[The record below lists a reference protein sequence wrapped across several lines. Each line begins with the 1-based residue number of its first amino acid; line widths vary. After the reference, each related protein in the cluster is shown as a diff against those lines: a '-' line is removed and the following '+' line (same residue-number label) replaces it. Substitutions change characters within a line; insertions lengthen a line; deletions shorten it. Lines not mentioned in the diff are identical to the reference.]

1 MNLWDFLKYSDK
13 YNRFIIY
20 TKNKEIY
27 FSWNGNYGIVE
38 DKNILFGLNI
48 ADWKVLSYKVDF
60 DDDEIQVFITPDNQV
75 MQNYNHFPETKEE
88 RLNYNK
94 E

>member
-27 FSWNGNYGIVE
+27 FSWNGNYCAI
-38 DKNILFGLNI
+38 DDNRLFDLNL

-60 DDDEIQVFITPDNQV
+60 DDDEIQVFIAPDNQL
-75 MQNYNHFPETKEE
+75 MHNYNHFPETEKE
-88 RLNYNK
+88 RLNYK
-94 E
+94 